1 MAPDIEINFLNYSK
15 VKLRFSSDGIARE
28 LSDHFTFEAPNFK
41 YHPSYKKRF
50 WDGKIRLYDSRH
62 STIGAGLVKKIIAWA
77 HDNNYTVKNN
87 TDIGV
92 EDNFSLHEAEE
103 FISTLNLP
111 FKVRDYQ
118 IRAFALA
125 IRNKR
130 LTLISPTASGKS
142 LIVYL
147 IARYLNLKTLIV
159 VPSISLVAQLAK
171 DFTDYGYDGQV
182 HGVMAGVKKTTDL
195 DFTVSTWQSIVD
207 QPSSFFDEYGLIMV
221 DEAHGAKSKSLIS
234 IMDKSIHTEYRFGL
248 TGTLDGS
255 DVNELTLNSLFGPTE
270 KIISASE
277 LIENKTLAE
286 IKINVLV
293 LKHNKKY
300 DPDWEYHDEIAYLV
314 ENEARNKF
322 IRNLALSLKGNTLVL
337 FSLVENHGKILH
349 EMLLEKDPQN
359 CHFIAGEIK
368 VKERE
373 LIRGLITA
381 DSNIK
386 LSASYGT
393 FQQGI
398 DAPYIDNIIFG
409 SPSKSKIRVLQS
421 IGRGLRR
428 PDGKLSCT
436 LFDIADDISGKN
448 YTLSHMGERIK
459 HYSAEN
465 FPYKIHSIEL
475 KEKKSEPKLF

>member
-1 MAPDIEINFLNYSK
+1 LAPDIEIYFLNHSK
-15 VKLRFSSDGIARE
+15 VKLRFNSEGIARE
-28 LSDHFTFEAPNFK
+28 LSEHFTFEAPNFQ

-50 WDGKIRLYDSRH
+50 WDGKIRLFDSRT
-62 STIGAGLVKKIIAWA
+62 STIGAGLVKRIIAWA
-77 HDNNYTVKNN
+77 NDNNYTVINH
-87 TDIGV
+87 TDINV
-92 EDNFSLHEAEE
+92 EDSFSLHEAKE
-103 FISTLNLP
+103 FVDSLNLP
-111 FKVRDYQ
+111 LEPREYQ
-118 IRAFALA
+118 LRAFALA

-130 LTLISPTASGKS
+130 LTLISPTGSGKS
-142 LIVYL
+142 LIIYL

-159 VPSISLVAQLAK
+159 VPSISLVAQLSK
-171 DFTDYGYDGQV
+171 DFMDYGYEGEV
-182 HGVMAGVKKTTDL
+182 HGVMAGVKKVTDL

-207 QPSSFFDEYGLIMV
+207 QPGSFFDDYGLIMV

-270 KIISASE
+270 KIITASE
-277 LIENKTLAE
+277 LIDNKTLAE
-286 IKINVLV
+286 IQINVLV
-293 LKHNKKY
+293 LKHHKKH
-300 DPDWEYHDEIAYLV
+300 DASWEYNDEISYLV
-314 ENEARNKF
+314 SNEARNKF
-322 IRNLALSLKGNTLVL
+322 IRNLALSLKGNTLIL
-337 FSLVENHGKILH
+337 FALVENHGRHLH
-349 EMLLEKDPQN
+349 EMLRQKDPIN

-373 LIRGLITA
+373 TIRGLITS

-386 LSASYGT
+386 LTASYGT

-428 PDGKLSCT
+428 PDGKTSCI

-459 HYSAEN
+459 HYSSEN